1 MARTRPQGPDH
12 LREYRFPELLLGRAA
27 RLSLERGIP
36 VAARRALNASRLR
49 WSPIFGQVVKLGS
62 PFEGLTHGGQA
73 EALLG

>member
-1 MARTRPQGPDH
+1 M
-12 LREYRFPELLLGRAA
+12 LRLRQNHI
-27 RLSLERGIP
+27 LERRLIGDKGVHRGHALHRCIEVMEEF
-36 VAARRALNASRLR
+36 VACFAEVIVR